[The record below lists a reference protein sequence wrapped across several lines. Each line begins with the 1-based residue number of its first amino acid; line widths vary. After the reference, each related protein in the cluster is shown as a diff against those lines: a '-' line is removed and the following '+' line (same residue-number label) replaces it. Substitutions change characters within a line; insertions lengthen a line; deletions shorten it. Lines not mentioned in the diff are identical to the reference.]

1 MYALAET
8 LKFRKACKVSLFLK
22 ESFRGVYVLQI
33 DIFFKLII
41 SLKVTVHMYMGGGHL
56 VNNTM
61 SSFF

>member
-8 LKFRKACKVSLFLK
+8 LKFRKACKASLFFK
-22 ESFRGVYVLQI
+22 ESSREVYILQI
-33 DIFFKLII
+33 YIFFRLII
-41 SLKVTVHMYMGGGHL
+41 SLKVTVHMSMGGGHL